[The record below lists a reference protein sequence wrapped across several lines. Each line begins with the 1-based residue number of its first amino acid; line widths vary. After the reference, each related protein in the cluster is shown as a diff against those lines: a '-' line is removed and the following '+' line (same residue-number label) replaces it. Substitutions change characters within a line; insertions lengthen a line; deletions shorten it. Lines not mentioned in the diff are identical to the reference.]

1 MAARIAAFATLA
13 AALQLPAG
21 RPAVRRPLY
30 AAPPG
35 PAVTLPGEEL
45 PTPASLAL
53 LDADGPPNEYD
64 WDAHLNRIEADTAAL
79 ITTEAA
85 REAAAMAGDDEWV
98 PEVGQLEALRADALI
113 DDEPYFLKVRWDE
126 VDPSL
131 TDYRDMPPS
140 RGSSWSKIRVKSAW
154 PQFEDGERLRT
165 EDGWT
170 RFDQRAFNVT
180 SNLIV
185 PSTEFTYG
193 ELDLDVVA
201 AIAPVLAT
209 LGNVA
214 RLLEAADGIV
224 RIRYDGPAQQRVGME
239 AYATMLVREAYPEL
253 TSLKFEA
260 TFVCDYL
267 DGGRET
273 WEGMAPSFDSSTL
286 GNGAGY
292 IG

>member
-1 MAARIAAFATLA
+1 MGTS
-13 AALQLPAG
+13 
-21 RPAVRRPLY
+21 V
-30 AAPPG
+30 
-35 PAVTLPGEEL
+35 
-45 PTPASLAL
+45 S
-53 LDADGPPNEYD
+53 
-64 WDAHLNRIEADTAAL
+64 
-79 ITTEAA
+79 
-85 REAAAMAGDDEWV
+85 
-98 PEVGQLEALRADALI
+98 
-113 DDEPYFLKVRWDE
+113 
-126 VDPSL
+126 
-131 TDYRDMPPS
+131 
-140 RGSSWSKIRVKSAW
+140 
-154 PQFEDGERLRT
+154 
-165 EDGWT
+165 
-170 RFDQRAFNVT
+170 QR
-180 SNLIV
+180 S
-185 PSTEFTYG
+185 
-193 ELDLDVVA
+193 LDLDVVA